1 MAINKEDAHPSRLSK
16 THNVPAS
23 DAKEISA
30 LDAAFPV
37 GTAAAATPSDPSE
50 PLKPR
55 QPPYL
60 FHSGASLL
68 AMTRK
73 NNLTIA
79 QLVYDNERSYLTPEQ
94 IHEKLMKIWAVMDGC
109 IHTGVTTSE
118 TIVPGR
124 LMLKRRAPMLYK

>member
-1 MAINKEDAHPSRLSK
+1 MAINKEDAHPSRLLK
-16 THNVPAS
+16 THNIPES
-23 DAKEISA
+23 DETSISA
-30 LDAAFPV
+30 LDTAFP
-37 GTAAAATPSDPSE
+37 TSTSPAATPGKPAE
-50 PLKPR
+50 PLKPT

-79 QLVYDNERSYLTPEQ
+79 QLVYDNERAYLAPEQ

-118 TIVPGR
+118 TVLPGR